1 MSRARRFILAA
12 AALVAAAVLAG
23 CGGGSPSPGTAED
36 AAAPA
41 AAGDAAAVEQGG
53 DETGPE
59 AAAEEAGDTA
69 AAPTSEHFK
78 LGTNYIR
85 LSPTQ
90 PTSSSPTE
98 VEVAEVF
105 WYGCPHCYHF
115 EENLKAWLAKKPSY
129 VHFVRIPAVWNP
141 LLRLHARAFYTAQV
155 LGKGD
160 AMHEAFFNEIHVA
173 HNQLETE
180 DKLAAFF
187 GRFGVDAAAFKK
199 AFESYA
205 VQEKMQRADELNRRY
220 RIEAVPSMVVNGKYV
235 TNGNMVGSYDEMLA
249 LVDELAASEKA
260 AQQ

>member
-1 MSRARRFILAA
+1 MSRTRRFALAA
-12 AALVAAAVLAG
+12 AALLAAMALAG
-23 CGGGSPSPGTAED
+23 CGGGSQ
-36 AAAPA
+36 AAASSQTAASAPA
-41 AAGDAAAVEQGG
+41 GDSAAGGQGGDDNGPETAAAV
-53 DETGPE
+53 TGAD
-59 AAAEEAGDTA
+59 AAG
-69 AAPTSEHFK
+69 PTSEHFK

-115 EENLKAWLAKKPSY
+115 EDNLKRWLAKKPSY
-129 VHFVRIPAVWNP
+129 VHFIRIPAVWNP
-141 LLRLHARAFYTAQV
+141 LLRLHARAFYTAQI

-160 AMHEAFFNEIHVA
+160 AMHAAFFNEIHVA
-173 HNQLETE
+173 HNELDTE

-187 GRFGVDAAAFKK
+187 GRFGVDAATFKK
-199 AFESYA
+199 TFESYA

-220 RIEAVPSMVVNGKYV
+220 RIEAVPSMVVNGKYM
-235 TNGNMVGSYDEMLA
+235 TNGNMVGSYDDMLA
-249 LVDELAASEKA
+249 LVDELVASEKA